1 VARTTAATTPPDYES
16 GGVAPDAVAA
26 WLRLTVPADVD
37 LLTQVCAAVNA
48 WIARLPYVRSASVQL
63 DPDVDA
69 VVWPR
74 DAYQGAVMLAARM
87 YRRRN
92 TPSGVEA
99 MTDLVVY
106 LPRRDSDVDQL
117 LRIGAYARVQVG

>member
-1 VARTTAATTPPDYES
+1 MASPGVTPAD
-16 GGVAPDAVAA
+16 VAA
-26 WLRLTVPADVD
+26 WLRLTAPADLD
-37 LLTQVCAAVNA
+37 LLTQVCAAVNV
-48 WIARLPYVRSASVQL
+48 WVGRLPYVAAAAAA
-63 DPDVDA
+63 DPA
-69 VVWPR
+69 AWPD
-74 DAYQGAVMLAARM
+74 DAYQGAVMLCARM

-117 LRIGAYARVQVG
+117 LRTGAYARVQVG